1 MVAENYAL
9 NKNQTSMLW
18 KALAYTLLLSGCGT
32 LLYWLFPT
40 PVLSLLFGGKYL
52 DGAPLLA
59 YYGVAMLPM
68 ALLLITMNF
77 HIARGH
83 GRVWMLIALGA
94 IVEVLAI
101 LLWHQNL
108 GQILKAVFTGGSVA
122 LVASIWPLLR
132 TGNR

>member
-1 MVAENYAL
+1 
-9 NKNQTSMLW
+9 
-18 KALAYTLLLSGCGT
+18 
-32 LLYWLFPT
+32 
-40 PVLSLLFGGKYL
+40 
-52 DGAPLLA
+52 
-59 YYGVAMLPM
+59 
-68 ALLLITMNF
+68 
-77 HIARGH
+77 
-83 GRVWMLIALGA
+83 MLIALGA